1 MRLASFPRL
10 PRTPALRWGLALAA
24 LLMTIGVAGRD
35 VVPAWMAIQG
45 RALIS
50 DFRHFDAM
58 PMVRAPAA
66 SPLPRAPA
74 ALNLS
79 LIHICPSAAAKR
91 SARSSRP

>member
-58 PMVRAPAA
+58 PMAVSYTHLDVYKRQLQRRDAHRAAGA
-66 SPLPRAPA
+66 VDKLDLR
-74 ALNLS
+74 
-79 LIHICPSAAAKR
+79 R
-91 SARSSRP
+91 Q